1 MGIAIGVIVL
11 IAAMGILIWLMSN
24 ASEEY
29 SPSEDVTLEMEAREE
44 DVSYRTHIIDN
55 IFTIT
60 NSLTVDQETLE
71 GLPEFST
78 VFDEGG
84 IFT

>member
-1 MGIAIGVIVL
+1 VGVAIALIVL
-11 IAAMGILIWLMSN
+11 IAAIGLFIWLTSN

-44 DVSYRTHIIDN
+44 DVSHRTQIIDN
-55 IFTIT
+55 IFTVT
-60 NSLTVDQETLE
+60 NSLTADQETLE